1 MPNGRKGALGVVCGL
16 VFAAL
21 LVGVPPARAQQ
32 PEPQPAQNATAQ
44 PQASSPNAGDPASTD
59 PAPEKQDEGQRGSRI
74 FGIMPNNLTV
84 EGAKKI
90 APISAGE
97 KFKLVAQ
104 SAFDPYEFAIVG
116 VLAGIGQATNDTPSW
131 GQGLRG
137 YGIRYGTDFADQAIG
152 NFMVGAVFPSVF
164 HQDPRYFQSGKGGFW
179 RRAGYAV
186 GHVVITRGD
195 SGGRE
200 FNVSEIAGNGVA
212 AAISNAYHPP
222 SDRTVSETC
231 QTWFTQIGV
240 DAIGFELKEF
250 WPDIRRKF
258 FKRSA

>member
-1 MPNGRKGALGVVCGL
+1 MPNGRIGPLGVVCGL
-16 VFAAL
+16 IFTTL

-32 PEPQPAQNATAQ
+32 PEPQPAQNAAPQ

-116 VLAGIGQATNDTPSW
+116 VLAGIGQATDDDPSW
-131 GQGLRG
+131 GQGMKG
-137 YGIRYGTDFADQAIG
+137 YGVRYASDFGDQVIG
-152 NFMVGAVFPSVF
+152 NFMVGAV
-164 HQDPRYFQSGKGGFW
+164 
-179 RRAGYAV
+179 
-186 GHVVITRGD
+186 
-195 SGGRE
+195 
-200 FNVSEIAGNGVA
+200 
-212 AAISNAYHPP
+212 
-222 SDRTVSETC
+222 
-231 QTWFTQIGV
+231 
-240 DAIGFELKEF
+240 
-250 WPDIRRKF
+250 
-258 FKRSA
+258 